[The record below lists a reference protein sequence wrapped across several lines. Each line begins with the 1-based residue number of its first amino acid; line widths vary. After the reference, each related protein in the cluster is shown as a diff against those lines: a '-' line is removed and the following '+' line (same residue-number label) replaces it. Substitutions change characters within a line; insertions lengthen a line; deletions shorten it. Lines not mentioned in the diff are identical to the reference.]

1 MSSNRTFL
9 SQNSIDFETF
19 GIFCRKNRRKRLTN
33 TPATASVGEPAG
45 PCTLDPEGD
54 GVMTGLPVEGVGL
67 SHLEEGVGEGDDM
80 GSQDICHHY
89 DHDEDCV
96 VVEDED
102 MEEAILGEFEC
113 IPLQV

>member
-1 MSSNRTFL
+1 MAL
-9 SQNSIDFETF
+9 LAAA
-19 GIFCRKNRRKRLTN
+19 CRK
-33 TPATASVGEPAG
+33 SVPWLNCGW
-45 PCTLDPEGD
+45 L
-54 GVMTGLPVEGVGL
+54 LPVDGGGL
-67 SHLEEGVGEGDDM
+67 SHLEEGDCGDGDDI

-89 DHDEDCV
+89 DHDDDCV